1 MIARIESHRNRPP
14 LPAVVT
20 LFHRLE
26 AVNAA
31 RDMARECGN
40 DQYAAALLAQQDT
53 LIRQFT
59 GTPIATEGER

>member
-53 LIRQFT
+53 LIR
-59 GTPIATEGER
+59 